1 MRNRRSLARRILTVA
16 AIAAGSG
23 MTASSAQEIDQAS
36 GLIVAA
42 GWQQVQA
49 TCTECHSTQLIIQ
62 NAGSKAVWRSRLLWM
77 QNTQGLHQLEPAL
90 EESILSY
97 LATNYGPKQSGR
109 RPPLP
114 AHLMPDN
121 PYPSS
126 E

>member
-1 MRNRRSLARRILTVA
+1 MSNRRSIAKLILTMA
-16 AIAAGSG
+16 AIAAGSS
-23 MTASSAQEIDQAS
+23 MTAGSAQEIDQTS

-62 NAGSKAVWRSRLLWM
+62 NAGSKAVWRSRVLWM
-77 QNTQGLHQLEPAL
+77 QSTQGLRQLEPAL

-97 LATNYGPKQSGR
+97 LATNYGQKESGR
-109 RPPLP
+109 RPALP